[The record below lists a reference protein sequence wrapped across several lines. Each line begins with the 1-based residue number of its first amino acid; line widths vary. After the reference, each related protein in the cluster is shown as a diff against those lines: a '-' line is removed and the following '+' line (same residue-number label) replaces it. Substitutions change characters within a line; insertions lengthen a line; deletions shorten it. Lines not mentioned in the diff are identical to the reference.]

1 MERSPGCKPPN
12 HAPADSFMAPLRAR
26 RGALPGRRS
35 IVGEDMIRSYWY
47 LVPITAA
54 LGLAAMGPYG
64 TPLLVLAVALGIFFG
79 TVSLRGHRA
88 RDATSTHPGV

>member
-1 MERSPGCKPPN
+1 
-12 HAPADSFMAPLRAR
+12 MATGEP
-26 RGALPGRRS
+26 PGRRS
-35 IVGEDMIRSYWY
+35 KAGKHMIRSYWY

-54 LGLAAMGPYG
+54 LGIAAMGPFG